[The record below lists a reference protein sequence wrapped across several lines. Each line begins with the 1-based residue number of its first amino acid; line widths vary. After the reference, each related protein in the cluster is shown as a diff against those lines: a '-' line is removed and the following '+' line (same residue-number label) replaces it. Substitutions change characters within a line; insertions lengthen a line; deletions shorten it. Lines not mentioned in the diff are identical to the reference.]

1 MKTIILILTVG
12 LMFFGLNSFALAQ
25 DSGIPDTLYFVCHDP
40 IKLTPPPWE
49 VHFSLLVTND
59 VPQPVDSI
67 TVFQIPIMFSHTN
80 PAAYCSLTS
89 RLNTVY
95 PYSDTINNI
104 FRHFGGKRN
113 RIMDMYEND
122 GRGWG
127 CTAFN
132 PSSNVNPDWF
142 SLQAICC
149 GTTDGQDQA
158 WGEGSKILL
167 ATFTFQIQDTMTIT
181 FDTIDVWGWLH
192 LDFLRK
198 DAISWVPQH
207 SFPYSVVQIRQV
219 QRGDANLD
227 GVIDVGD
234 IVYLINHLFKNGPAP
249 NPLEAGDAYCDGII
263 NISDIILLIGYLYK
277 DGPPPN
283 CP

>member
-1 MKTIILILTVG
+1 MNKTILILIVG
-12 LMFFGLNSFALAQ
+12 LMFFGLSNFAYAQ

-40 IKLTPPPWE
+40 IKLTSPPWE

-59 VPQPVDSI
+59 VPRPVDSI
-67 TVFQIPIMFSHTN
+67 VVFQIPIKFSHTN

-113 RIMDMYEND
+113 RIMDMYESE
-122 GRGWG
+122 GRGWS

-132 PSSNVNPDWF
+132 PSSSVNPDWF
-142 SLQAICC
+142 SLQAISCT
-149 GTTDGQDQA
+149 TTDGQDQA
-158 WGEGSKILL
+158 WGKGSKTLL

-198 DAISWVPQH
+198 DATPWVPQH

-219 QRGDANLD
+219 QKGDANLD
-227 GVIDVGD
+227 GVINIGDVIYLINYLYRNGSAPNPMGAGDVNCDGEITIAD
-234 IVYLINHLFKNGPAP
+234 IVYLVN
-249 NPLEAGDAYCDGII
+249 
-263 NISDIILLIGYLYK
+263 YLY
-277 DGPPPN
+277 GNEPLPN